1 MTAFTCARRSSGCT
15 RHSSK
20 CRPWRAPHEP
30 CDACG
35 VNCVPD
41 HVRVRARANYC
52 RVQPRSYSQY
62 AFERAPHYFPD
73 HVRVRE
79 RAQLL
84 PRSTVFP
91 ITVRIRVRTLLCS
104 WSCPR
109 SSVRLRCT
117 FECSLRYVPNHVAR
131 SSARANIASF
141 NRIPNHSEHSSAR
154 LVMFLI
160 TSAFERAPNYCRVPD
175 HDAHSSARRSMFAA
189 SLDTR
194 AFGRVDVLLALD
206 SPPLMPVSQPTGR
219 RRPKSCPSEW
229 TTSAREPNPSWVA
242 CTTRSKTRCGWG
254 RTTCSAWWSSRTS
267 TARGIYCTCAAR
279 GSSSAAPTSSA
290 AWWRRSGTTW
300 RRRTTT
306 TSRTSRPPSSTTTRC
321 VASGSRW
328 CWLVSHCSRQCIVDG
343 IYNGNRTEWSPI
355 RSVIIRVTTTNQES
369 NLLIT
374 SMITDRHRTTRSPI
388 TKYYNCVRLR
398 PSVQWML

>member
-1 MTAFTCARRSSGCT
+1 MFQIMSAFE
-15 RHSSK
+15 
-20 CRPWRAPHEP
+20 RAP
-30 CDACG
+30 
-35 VNCVPD
+35 
-41 HVRVRARANYC
+41 NYC
-52 RVQPRSYSQY
+52 RVQPRSQSQW
-62 AFERAPHYFPD
+62 AFKRAPSYVPY
-73 HVRVRE
+73 HVRVRA

-84 PRSTVFP
+84 PRSTAFP
-91 ITVRIRVRTLLCS
+91 ITVRIRVRASLCS

-109 SSVRLRCT
+109 SSVRLRCP

-131 SSARANIASF
+131 SIARANIASF

-160 TSAFERAPNYCRVPD
+160 MSAFERAPNFCRVPNHGAHSSTRQVMFLVMSTFERAPNYCCVPN
-175 HDAHSSARRSMFAA
+175 HDAHPSARRSMFAA

-194 AFGRVDVLLALD
+194 AFRREEVLLAFD
-206 SPPLMPVSQPTGR
+206 SPPLMPASQPAGR

-267 TARGIYCTCAAR
+267 TARGIYCTCAVR

-328 CWLVSHCSRQCIVDG
+328 CWLVSHWSRQCIVDG